1 MRTRPRFEDLEVGAE
16 IPASSRTVTREDIT
30 RYADASGDQNPL
42 HQDDAFAGAV
52 GFPGVIA
59 HGMLTMGILA
69 SCLTAW
75 LGEAAALKRMRAPFR
90 AVVFPGDT
98 IVAGGRVR
106 AKDPETGRVTLEVWV
121 TVERDGDTEFPIR
134 RGEAE
139 VELRTP

>member
-1 MRTRPRFEDLEVGAE
+1 MRTRPRFDDLVVGAE
-16 IPASSRTVTREDIT
+16 IPPSSRTVTREDIVA
-30 RYADASGDQNPL
+30 YAGASGDQNPL
-42 HQDDAFAGAV
+42 HQDDAFARAV
-52 GFPGVIA
+52 GFPSVIA
-59 HGMLTMGILA
+59 HGMLTMGVLA
-69 SCLTAW
+69 SWLTSW
-75 LGEAAALKRMRAPFR
+75 LGEAGALKRMRAPFR

-139 VELRTP
+139 VELPTP

>member
-1 MRTRPRFEDLEVGAE
+1 MRTRLGFDDVEVGRE
-16 IPASSRTVTREDIT
+16 IPPTSRVVTTADVKA
-30 RYADASGDQNPL
+30 YADASGDQNPL
-42 HQDDAFAGAV
+42 HQDEASARAV
-52 GFPGVIA
+52 GFPSVIA

-75 LGEAAALKRMRAPFR
+75 LGEAGALKRLRAPFR
-90 AVVFPGDT
+90 AEVHPGDT

-139 VELRTP
+139 VELPAA